1 MGMGKRFIRLKEL
14 KPNLNKTY
22 TPSYDYLKSRDSLIE
37 NEVYTVRTD
46 SDGNQI
52 SPWGSVSD
60 QRIYFL
66 GDSSVESIYVKS
78 TLRPRSVLEKTV
90 LENGFSCSVYNL
102 GVSGAQ
108 TLNIV
113 NLIVNKLGDK
123 KGSKVVVSIPSNDSS
138 TLNLKD
144 GYYSDDWR
152 YASIVPA
159 TNKEPLLTK
168 EVNYDSFKRNI
179 EMIIAL
185 CNILELQLYMTSI
198 IYTGENK
205 SYEKLNKIASD
216 ICLSKNITFIDF
228 EPVFKKASN
237 YFYDD
242 LHFLPSGSQ
251 YYAESIYDAIKSS
264 LTPSSSLAIDTYDIC
279 DNTILNTE
287 MVWSR
292 GIRVLS
298 NSAVRVIVDAQFPSN
313 IESKQALLSVDY
325 GNDNV
330 NSELRKSENREI
342 GYFEYLS
349 ALAGKKIELVIDLKV
364 PDGCDEI
371 RVGLR
376 GWKSQQ
382 VNVSKAFVSVV
393 NL

>member
-1 MGMGKRFIRLKEL
+1 MQKRFIRLKEL
-14 KPNLNKTY
+14 EPNLNKIY
-22 TPSYDYLKSRDSLIE
+22 TPSYDYLKTRKSLIGHE
-37 NEVYTVRTD
+37 IYTVRTD

-52 SPWGSVSD
+52 SPWGKVTD
-60 QRIYFL
+60 QKIFLL
-66 GDSSVESIYVKS
+66 GDSSVESIYIKS
-78 TLRPRSVLEKTV
+78 SSRPHSVLERIV
-90 LENGFSCSVYNL
+90 LENGFNFSVYNL

-113 NLIVNKLGDK
+113 NLIINKLGDK
-123 KGSKVVVSIPSNDSS
+123 SGAKVIVSIPSNDSS

-159 TNKEPLLTK
+159 TNKSPLLTK
-168 EVNYDSFKRNI
+168 TVNYDLFKKNI

-185 CNILELQLYMTSI
+185 CNILELQLFMTSI

-216 ICLSKNITFIDF
+216 ICLSKNIPFINF
-228 EPVFKKASN
+228 ESVFQEASS

-251 YYAESIYDAIKSS
+251 YYAESIFETIKPV
-264 LTPSSSLAIDTYDIC
+264 LTSGSETAIDTYDIC
-279 DNTILNTE
+279 ENTTLNAE
-287 MVWSR
+287 MIWSK
-292 GIRVLS
+292 GIQVS
-298 NSAVRVIVDAQFPSN
+298 GNSAVRVIIDIELPLG

-330 NSELRKSENREI
+330 NSELRRSENSEI
-342 GYFEYLS
+342 GYFKYLS
-349 ALAGKKIELVIDLKV
+349 ATAGKRIELVVDLKV
-364 PDGCDEI
+364 PDGCDQI

-382 VNVSKAFVSVV
+382 VKAIKAFVSVV
-393 NL
+393 NLY

>member
-1 MGMGKRFIRLKEL
+1 MDMGKRFIRLKEL
-14 KPNLNKTY
+14 KPNLNKIY
-22 TPSYDYLKSRDSLIE
+22 TPSYGYLKSRERLIY

-52 SPWGSVSD
+52 SPWGAASD
-60 QRIYFL
+60 QRIYLL
-66 GDSSVESIYVKS
+66 GGSSVESIYVKS
-78 TLRPRSVLEKTV
+78 TLRPHSVLEKTV

-138 TLNLKD
+138 TLNLRD
-144 GYYSDDWR
+144 SYYSDDWR

-168 EVNYDSFKRNI
+168 AVNYDSFKKNI

-205 SYEKLNKIASD
+205 SYEKLNKIVSD
-216 ICLSKNITFIDF
+216 ICLSKNIPFIDF
-228 EPVFKKASN
+228 EPVFKKSSN

-251 YYAESIYDAIKSS
+251 YYAESIFDAIKSNLKRTNS
-264 LTPSSSLAIDTYDIC
+264 TIIGKSDIC
-279 DNTILNTE
+279 ENTTLTNKV
-287 MVWSR
+287 VWSE
-292 GIRVLS
+292 GFKVLN
-298 NSAVRVIVDAQFPSN
+298 NSIVKVIIDAEFPIDSK
-313 IESKQALLSVDY
+313 SKQALLSVDY
-325 GNDNV
+325 GNYDV
-330 NSELRKSENREI
+330 QSELPISDNSEI
-342 GYFEYLS
+342 GYFKYIS
-349 ALAGKKIELVIDLKV
+349 APAGKRIELLLDLKI
-364 PDGCDEI
+364 PDGCNDMRI
-371 RVGLR
+371 GLR
-376 GWKSQQ
+376 GWKSHE
-382 VNVSKAFVSVV
+382 VKVVKAFVSVV
-393 NL
+393 NA